1 MSATKKQEHES
12 SRPKSIKWYPPREGL
27 VSVLIAI
34 VLMLGAECAAHYDWI
49 SPLMLPAPS
58 AVWLALIDGLQNGG
72 YSGHILSSVRSM
84 LAGFFFATVL
94 AVALAGVLASRPWL
108 EGVVTP
114 FIVAFQSMP
123 KIAVA
128 PLIIIWL
135 GFGDLSKIT
144 IVTISC
150 FFPILINT
158 LQGLKI
164 RDRDQFE
171 LFQSLG
177 ASRWQLF
184 YRLRLPN
191 SMPYFFVGVHVGM
204 IFALIGTV
212 VAEFVGTDAGLG
224 YLIMQSKAQFDVPGV
239 FACLGL
245 LMLLGVTLHFLM
257 RRIEIFASR
266 WSSDVSRVAV

>member
-12 SRPKSIKWYPPREGL
+12 SRPNSINWYPPREGF
-27 VSVLIAI
+27 VSVFIAI
-34 VLMLGAECAAHYDWI
+34 ALILGAECAAHYEWI

-58 AVWLALIDGLQNGG
+58 AVWFALVDGIQNGG

-84 LAGFFFATVL
+84 LAGFFFATAL

-224 YLIMQSKAQFDVPGV
+224 YIIMQSKAQFDVPGV

-245 LMLLGVTLHFLM
+245 LMILGVTLHFLM